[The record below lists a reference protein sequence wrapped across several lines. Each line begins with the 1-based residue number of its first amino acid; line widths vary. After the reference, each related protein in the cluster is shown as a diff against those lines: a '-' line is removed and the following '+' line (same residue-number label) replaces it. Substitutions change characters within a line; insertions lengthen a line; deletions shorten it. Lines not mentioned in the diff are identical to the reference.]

1 MIWQYIHLFFNEDTT
16 FIGIKQIINKLTVH
30 SVYENENQFQEEI
43 LVFYHKIQKM
53 VVKKK
58 KSVATSS
65 TNFPPKM
72 EILTFS

>member
-30 SVYENENQFQEEI
+30 NIYENENQFQEKM
-43 LVFYHKIQKM
+43 LVFYHKVRKM

-58 KSVATSS
+58 KSVATSA
-65 TNFPPKM
+65 TNFFPKS
-72 EILTFS
+72 EILTFF